1 MTKLAQHSKSPLTTI
16 IVASYD
22 RPNYLPAALDSIV
35 GQSYS
40 NLEIIVVDNL
50 SSSSDEIAQI
60 VSRYERVRLIQ
71 NPRNLGF
78 TGAMNRGIEA
88 AKGKYVYCT
97 LDDLALHPDC
107 IAEFVKHAE
116 ARPLDG
122 LLSGILLNEDRETIR
137 CAGGVYSLAPVFR
150 RTIVGSGERD
160 CGQFT
165 EAYQV
170 NYVPGGMVFAPTNLL
185 QRLGGFRRQFFM
197 YSEDT
202 DLSARVTKAGRAI
215 TIVPQAKAFVS
226 DAPHGFTH
234 KGIAFHKIKNLFSLY
249 LLHARLRVLPEFYLR
264 YGVVNFLRAL
274 KSDRAIVWPMIKAS
288 AWFVVNAPGFIKER
302 YATRVSVPGAVATGS
317 GCDLKETKV
326 RLDPVATTT
335 PRGPAWGPRSARGT
349 DTVFSR
355 S

>member
-1 MTKLAQHSKSPLTTI
+1 MTKLAHHSNSPLTSI

-22 RPNYLPAALDSIV
+22 RPDYLPAALDSIV
-35 GQSYS
+35 AQSYPDF
-40 NLEIIVVDNL
+40 EILVVDNP
-50 SSSSDEIAQI
+50 SASSDEIATI
-60 VSRYERVRLIQ
+60 VNRYDRVRLIR

-78 TGAMNRGIEA
+78 TGAMNRGIEE

-116 ARPLDG
+116 AHPLDG

-150 RTIVGSGERD
+150 RTIIGSGERD

-170 NYVPGGMVFAPTNLL
+170 NYVPGGMIFAQKDLL
-185 QRLGGFRRQFFM
+185 RRLGGFRRQFFM

-202 DLSARVTKAGRAI
+202 DLCARVTKAGRAI

-234 KGIAFHKIKNLFSLY
+234 KGIAFHKVKNLFSLY

-288 AWFVVNAPGFIKER
+288 AWFVVNAPSFIKER
-302 YATRVSVPGAVATGS
+302 YERSVSEPRAVATGS
-317 GCDLKETKV
+317 TRYFPFSKSRV
-326 RLDPVATTT
+326 DPVAIA
-335 PRGPAWGPRSARGT
+335 PGS
-349 DTVFSR
+349 DTLVSR